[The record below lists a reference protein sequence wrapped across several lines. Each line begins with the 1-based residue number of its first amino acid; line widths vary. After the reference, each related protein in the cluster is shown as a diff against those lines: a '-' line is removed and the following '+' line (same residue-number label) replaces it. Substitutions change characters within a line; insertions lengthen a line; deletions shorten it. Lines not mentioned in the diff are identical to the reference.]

1 MSKKLKAKKKNTQSG
16 LITLDFIFAFTL
28 AFGFC
33 SVLFAICVMLSMVE
47 VTQYITYSTSRAY
60 NGAHETPELQAEL
73 AKAKY
78 SELLAIPVFR
88 RIFGMR
94 WVNLPKEPELGDFS
108 SEYPVEN
115 PDRDFF
121 VGARVAIDANILHL
135 SVPFLGSTTKDSN
148 VGKAKL
154 NSYLLREVSTSEC
167 RELFNKD
174 RYEKLK
180 SLDSAY
186 AQAQSS
192 KPAALITDNGC

>member
-1 MSKKLKAKKKNTQSG
+1 MNRSKRTHRRNSQSG
-16 LITLDFIFAFTL
+16 LITLDFIFAFAL

-33 SVLFAICVMLSMVE
+33 SVLFAICVMLSLTE
-47 VTQYITYSTSRAY
+47 VTQYITFSTSRAY
-60 NGAHETPELQAEL
+60 NGAHETPELQVEL

-78 SELLAIPVFR
+78 SELLAIPVLK

-94 WVNLPKEPELGDFS
+94 WVILPKEPELGDFG
-108 SEYPVEN
+108 SEYPIEA

-121 VGARVAIDANILHL
+121 VGARVSIDANILRL
-135 SVPFLGSTTKDSN
+135 SIPFLGPTTQDSN

-167 RELFNKD
+167 RELFNKE

-186 AQAQSS
+186 AQAQGA